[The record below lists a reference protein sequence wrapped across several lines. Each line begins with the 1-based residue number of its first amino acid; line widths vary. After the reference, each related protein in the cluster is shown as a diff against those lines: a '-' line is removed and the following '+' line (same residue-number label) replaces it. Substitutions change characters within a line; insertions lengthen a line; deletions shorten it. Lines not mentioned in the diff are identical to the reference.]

1 MVHSSPP
8 KSTRQQLEK
17 IPNVPG
23 LYRHRDRGTYYAI
36 KKVLGKRKEHSLGT
50 KDRKLAERRMKEWL
64 RTLDKI
70 DSAMEHTTLK
80 QLLEMFAKANQ
91 GKADKTQK
99 TNASII
105 KQFKLSWGYD
115 LNMRVGDIRA
125 SHLNEWLAIHGSRL
139 KHTSYN
145 RYAGF
150 LKQLFAIA
158 VADRIIAES
167 PFESVATRWKKPQT
181 PLRMVPTVEQ
191 FEQIIAFVRNQKFNA
206 HAKETADFLEF
217 LGLAGVGQAEASSLT
232 WGDVDWKKQQIH
244 IRRRKTQHLYY
255 VPIYDHLKPLLQRL
269 HKEAKHPAP
278 SKKVFAIQD
287 AKKALETACKK
298 LGLTHFS
305 QRNLRQCLIL
315 RLWMAGVDVK
325 LIAKWQG
332 HQDGGKLIFDTYTEA
347 FGSRDGEYEQEQLK
361 KLGVQ
366 ATPAS
371 TAAVTPVAP
380 NSSPMTPTNTF
391 KEGDKVFTL
400 FKGTQVTAEVT
411 LTYANEVQVRTP
423 DGELRWRTV
432 KTVALVPSCPPYTTP
447 EPQSQPP
454 TQPVGATAPV
464 TETLVEPTPVQP
476 TPTEVSTPLTTV
488 EPTPKVSKKRKG
500 FLERLRLDKP

>member
-50 KDRKLAERRMKEWL
+50 TDRKLAERRMKEWI
-64 RTLDKI
+64 RTLEKI

-80 QLLEMFAKANQ
+80 QLLQKFEKANL
-91 GKADKTQK
+91 GKASKTQA
-99 TNASII
+99 TNTSII
-105 KQFKLSWGYD
+105 KQLRSNWGYD

-125 SHLNEWLAIHGSRL
+125 SHLNEWLANHEQRL

-167 PFESVATRWKKPQT
+167 PFESVTTRWKKPQE
-181 PLRMVPTVEQ
+181 PRRMVPTVKQ
-191 FEQIIAFVRNQKFNA
+191 FEQIIAFVRKQKFNA

-232 WGDVDWKKQQIH
+232 WGDVDWPKKQIH

-255 VPIYDHLKPLLQRL
+255 VPIYDHLRPLLERL
-269 HKEAKHPAP
+269 KKEAKHPVA
-278 SKKVFAIQD
+278 SQKVFTILD
-287 AKKALETACKK
+287 AKKALETACQK
-298 LGLTHFS
+298 LGFAHFS
-305 QRNLRQCLIL
+305 QRNLRQCLIW
-315 RLWMAGVDVK
+315 RQWKARVDVK

-332 HQDGGKLIFDTYTEA
+332 HQDGGKLIFEVYTQL
-347 FGSRDGEYEQEQLK
+347 FGSQDGEYEEEQLK
-361 KLGVQ
+361 KLAVTQ
-366 ATPAS
+366 S
-371 TAAVTPVAP
+371 AAVTPVAA
-380 NSSPMTPTNTF
+380 NSSLMTPTNTF
-391 KEGDKVFTL
+391 KKGDKVFTL
-400 FKGTQVTAEVT
+400 CKGIQVQAEVT
-411 LTYANEVQVRTP
+411 STYEQEVQVRTP

-432 KTVALVPSCPPYTTP
+432 KTVALVPSCPPYTNP
-447 EPQSQPP
+447 PAELESHVQPKV
-454 TQPVGATAPV
+454 TTAPV
-464 TETLVEPTPVQP
+464 IET
-476 TPTEVSTPLTTV
+476 
-488 EPTPKVSKKRKG
+488 TPKVSKKRKG

>member
-1 MVHSSPP
+1 
-8 KSTRQQLEK
+8 
-17 IPNVPG
+17 
-23 LYRHRDRGTYYAI
+23 
-36 KKVLGKRKEHSLGT
+36 
-50 KDRKLAERRMKEWL
+50 MKEWL
-64 RTLDKI
+64 RTLEKI

-80 QLLEMFAKANQ
+80 QLLEKFAKANQ
-91 GKADKTQK
+91 GKADKTQA

-105 KQFKLSWGYD
+105 RIFRETWGYD

-125 SHLNEWLAIHGSRL
+125 SHLNEWLAIHEKRL

-269 HKEAKHPAP
+269 HKEAKHPAA
-278 SKKVFAIQD
+278 SKKVFSIQD

-361 KLGVQ
+361 KLGVTK
-366 ATPAS
+366 AVTAS

-391 KEGDKVFTL
+391 KKGDKVFTQ
-400 FKGTQVTAEVT
+400 FMGTQVTAEVAS
-411 LTYANEVQVRTP
+411 TYENEVQVRTP

-447 EPQSQPP
+447 EPEPQPP
-454 TQPVGATAPV
+454 TQPV
-464 TETLVEPTPVQP
+464 TETIVEPTLAQ
-476 TPTEVSTPLTTV
+476 TTS
-488 EPTPKVSKKRKG
+488 EPTPKVGKKRKG